1 MRSVDHVKAVTHVD
15 ARPLFSG
22 RRTSLR
28 KLATRFGKCSSSR
41 VTRSASSRLPTLVA
55 LDVHEHEVHVLI
67 LSLEQHVAEEV
78 EEALPL
84 LYDSNTS
91 MNFDVGGRGLSHL
104 GGGELL

>member
-1 MRSVDHVKAVTHVD
+1 M
-15 ARPLFSG
+15 
-22 RRTSLR
+22 
-28 KLATRFGKCSSSR
+28 
-41 VTRSASSRLPTLVA
+41 
-55 LDVHEHEVHVLI
+55 HVLI

>member
-1 MRSVDHVKAVTHVD
+1 M
-15 ARPLFSG
+15 
-22 RRTSLR
+22 
-28 KLATRFGKCSSSR
+28 
-41 VTRSASSRLPTLVA
+41 
-55 LDVHEHEVHVLI
+55 HVLI

-84 LYDSNTS
+84 LYDSNIW

>member
-1 MRSVDHVKAVTHVD
+1 MSKRSHMLMSG
-15 ARPLFSG
+15 RCSG

-28 KLATRFGKCSSSR
+28 KSATRFGKCSSSR

-55 LDVHEHEVHVLI
+55 LDVHEVHVLI

-84 LYDSNTS
+84 LYDSNIS
-91 MNFDVGGRGLSHL
+91 MNLDVGGRGLSHL